1 MTEIS
6 FTKVKLPFGWL
17 GNMAPYPITYEG
29 KTWRTTEALFQ
40 ALRFED
46 QEIQEMIRKEPSP
59 MACKFRVKA
68 IVKDLSKKGLLYK
81 RVIQP
86 HSEEDLKNM
95 ELCIRLKI
103 EQHPAL
109 LKALL
114 LTTNLPIYEN
124 VSNRGKSISNL
135 FWGAIKT
142 PDGWKGENTLGKIW
156 MKIRDE
162 KIEEMK
168 SFTLKETGAKFGI
181 TADPYRELK
190 DAHAAGREVA
200 ELSFDNM
207 RWYIRDHYDWS
218 KPVKC
223 YKIID

>member
-1 MTEIS
+1 MTEIA

-46 QEIQEMIRKEPSP
+46 EEIREMIRKEPSP
-59 MACKFRVKA
+59 MGCKFRVKA
-68 IVKDLSKKGLLYK
+68 IVKELSEKGELYK

-86 HSEEDLKNM
+86 HSKEDLENM

-114 LTTNLPIYEN
+114 ITTHLPIYED
-124 VSNRGKSISNL
+124 VSYRGKSSSNL

-142 PDGWKGENTLGKIW
+142 PDGWEGENALGKIW
-156 MKIRDE
+156 MKIR
-162 KIEEMK
+162 EEAAANNK
-168 SFTLKETGAKFGI
+168 S
-181 TADPYRELK
+181 
-190 DAHAAGREVA
+190 
-200 ELSFDNM
+200 N
-207 RWYIRDHYDWS
+207 
-218 KPVKC
+218 
-223 YKIID
+223 